1 MPSLA
6 DKHRP
11 TRLDDLAGQDA
22 AVAQVRAVLA
32 RGWGG
37 RAWWLTGPS
46 GVGKTTLARIIAA
59 MGADEL
65 GIEEIDAQTLTPARL
80 RAIEDECRF
89 RMLGSKPGRAY
100 VVNESHGLRKDT
112 IRQLLVALERL
123 PDYVVWVFS
132 TTKVGEASL
141 FECDD
146 AGDAAPLLSRC
157 IEVTLGADTKA
168 FAERAKAVAMAEGID
183 GLPLSVYE
191 SAVAAGNGNLRRVL
205 QRIESGAFK
214 ADARAQMAEQLKD
227 LERDYAMIAATKGD
241 AAAKRRATLEAT
253 KAALV
258 ANIARLDG

>member
-11 TRLDDLAGQDA
+11 TRLEDLAGQNA

-46 GVGKTTLARIIAA
+46 GAGKTTLARIVASI
-59 MGADEL
+59 GADDL
-65 GIEEIDAQTLTPARL
+65 GTEEIDAQTLTPAKL
-80 RAIEDECRF
+80 RTIEEECRY
-89 RMLGSKPGRAY
+89 RMLGTKPGRAY
-100 VVNESHGLRKDT
+100 LVNEAHGLRKDT

-123 PDYVVWVFS
+123 PDYVIWVFT
-132 TTKVGEASL
+132 TTKSGQASL

-157 IEVTLGADTKA
+157 IEVGLTADTRA
-168 FAERAKAVAMAEGID
+168 FAERAKTVAMAEGMD

-191 SAVAAGNGNLRRVL
+191 SAVGASGANLRRVL

-214 ADARAQMAEQLKD
+214 ADAGAQMAEQVKELD
-227 LERDYAMIAATKGD
+227 REYAMVAVTKGE
-241 AAAKRRATLEAT
+241 AAAFRRAVLEA
-253 KAALV
+253 KRAVLV
-258 ANIARLDG
+258 ASMANL